1 MTVQEASKPE
11 KLSFKYKFYW
21 GIAALGTSLISG
33 IYGGLLTIF
42 YQDYL
47 GLSAR
52 WIGIAATVYAL
63 WNAFNDPLFGYITDN
78 TRSKR
83 GRRIPY
89 MRFTAPFLALT
100 FILVWFAP
108 PQAGQQTLFW
118 WMLGSMLLY
127 DTCYT
132 IIGLVYS
139 ALLPEVTESDAQRNG
154 LQISSSLFSML
165 GTLLGFIIPDFVRPK
180 TGESSFVPLYI
191 AMVAVGIVGMIL
203 ILITTFKI
211 KERREFA
218 VVDKPVPP
226 LEAIKFTFTSKAF
239 LVLVAE
245 NFMAILMSS
254 LILGSIYY
262 LADYV
267 LQWPAMQLLAFL
279 FIPLILSIPLT
290 TVFRKR
296 LGVVGAQQFLL
307 VLAGIGLIAIAFVPK
322 ALIPVCIALA
332 GVGLAGPQ
340 TLTNVLFAQVAD
352 EDELRSGQRREGAF
366 FGINALITKPAQ
378 SIALWITPFILE
390 RTNFITRA
398 SNAGEI
404 FLDQSTGA
412 IMGIKIFSG
421 VIPGAACLLGAL
433 LLIWYPLRGE
443 RLAKV
448 QKKVLV
454 LHKEK
459 KQQFEDG
466 LTREGDP
473 VYKNN

>member
-1 MTVQEASKPE
+1 MTTMHLEESP
-11 KLSFKYKFYW
+11 KLSFQYKFFW
-21 GIAALGTSLISG
+21 GIASLGTALISG

-47 GLSAR
+47 GLNAR
-52 WIGIAATVYAL
+52 WIGIAATIYAL

-78 TRSKR
+78 TRSKK

-108 PQAGQQTLFW
+108 PQAGQQALFW
-118 WMLGSMLLY
+118 WMLVSMLLY

-139 ALLPEVTESDAQRNG
+139 ALLPELTESDAQRNG

-165 GTLLGFIIPDFVRPK
+165 GTLLGFLIPDFVRPK
-180 TGESSFVPLYI
+180 TGESSLLPLYI
-191 AMVAVGIVGMIL
+191 AIIVVGVVAMVL

-226 LEAIKFTFTSKAF
+226 LEALKYTFTSKAF
-239 LVLVAE
+239 LFLVAE

-267 LQWPAMQLLAFL
+267 LQWPAIQLLAFL
-279 FIPLILSIPLT
+279 FIPLILGIPLT
-290 TVFRKR
+290 TLFRKW

-307 VLAGIGLIAIAFVPK
+307 VLAGIGLVAIAFVPEG
-322 ALIPVCIALA
+322 LIPICIAIA
-332 GVGLAGPQ
+332 GLGLAGPQ

-378 SIALWITPFILE
+378 SIAIWVTPFILE

-404 FLDQSTGA
+404 FLNQPVEA
-412 IMGIKIFSG
+412 IMGIKIFTG

-433 LLIWYPLRGE
+433 LLIWYPLKGQ
-443 RLAKV
+443 RLADV
-448 QKKVLV
+448 QQKILV
-454 LHKEK
+454 LHKQK
-459 KQQFEDG
+459 KQQFEEE
-466 LTREGDP
+466 LSGDTDE
-473 VYKNN
+473 VFENI

>member
-1 MTVQEASKPE
+1 VAVQNVSETE

-132 IIGLVYS
+132 IIGLVYAS
-139 ALLPEVTESDAQRNG
+139 LLPEVTESDAQRNG

-165 GTLLGFIIPDFVRPK
+165 GTLLGFMIPDFVRPK
-180 TGESSFVPLYI
+180 TGEASLVPLYI
-191 AMVAVGIVGMIL
+191 AMIAVGIIGMIF

-262 LADYV
+262 LADMLLLLPTGLLLLEGFIV
-267 LQWPAMQLLAFL
+267 VILLATGYEVKESFL
-279 FIPLILSIPLT
+279 Y
-290 TVFRKR
+290 
-296 LGVVGAQQFLL
+296 FLL
-307 VLAGIGLIAIAFVPK
+307 LLAAFLIFQIGRQISRRLRVQKSIGKVEDGK
-322 ALIPVCIALA
+322 ALEDTGHPFEAIKLWKELLLSLPRDKYLEVLDMLEATYENQNLAA
-332 GVGLAGPQ
+332 GVQQIKAIRNESLNFFEMTKNPQ
-340 TLTNVLFAQVAD
+340 RTTANDRKEWQTQALK
-352 EDELRSGQRREGAF
+352 LRKMVK
-366 FGINALITKPAQ
+366 ALPTEPAQ
-378 SIALWITPFILE
+378 NLSDAM
-390 RTNFITRA
+390 
-398 SNAGEI
+398 S
-404 FLDQSTGA
+404 
-412 IMGIKIFSG
+412 
-421 VIPGAACLLGAL
+421 
-433 LLIWYPLRGE
+433 
-443 RLAKV
+443 
-448 QKKVLV
+448 
-454 LHKEK
+454 
-459 KQQFEDG
+459 ED
-466 LTREGDP
+466 
-473 VYKNN
+473 

>member
-1 MTVQEASKPE
+1 MTVQEVSEPG

-47 GLSAR
+47 GLGAR
-52 WIGIAATVYAL
+52 WIGIAATIYAF

-118 WMLGSMLLY
+118 WMLVSMLLY

-154 LQISSSLFSML
+154 LQISSSLFAML

-180 TGESSFVPLYI
+180 TGEASLVPLYI
-191 AMVAVGIVGMIL
+191 AMVVVGIVGMIL

-226 LEAIKFTFTSKAF
+226 LEAIRFTFTSKAF
-239 LVLVAE
+239 LFLVAE

-254 LILGSIYY
+254 LLLGSIFY

-290 TVFRKR
+290 TVFRKW

-307 VLAGIGLIAIAFVPK
+307 VLAGIGLISIALVPK

-332 GVGLAGPQ
+332 GVGLVGPQ

-352 EDELRSGQRREGAF
+352 EDELCSGQRREGAF

-378 SIALWITPFILE
+378 SVALWITPFILE

-404 FLDQSTGA
+404 FLDQPAGA

-433 LLIWYPLRGE
+433 LLIGYPLRGE
-443 RLAKV
+443 RLEEI

-459 KQQFEDG
+459 KQQFDEQYLG
-466 LTREGDP
+466 E
-473 VYKNN
+473 

>member
-1 MTVQEASKPE
+1 MSANIEPNRNS
-11 KLSFKYKFYW
+11 LNFRYKFFW
-21 GIAALGTSLISG
+21 GIASLGTALISG

-78 TRSKR
+78 TRSKH

-118 WMLGSMLLY
+118 WMLVSMLLY

-139 ALLPEVTESDAQRNG
+139 ALLPEITESDAQRNG

-165 GTLLGFIIPDFVRPK
+165 GTLLGFLIPDFVRPK
-180 TGESSFVPLYI
+180 TGESSLVPLYI
-191 AMVAVGIVGMIL
+191 AMVVVGVVAMVL

-226 LEAIKFTFTSKAF
+226 LEAIKYTFTSKAF
-239 LVLVAE
+239 LFLVAE

-254 LILGSIYY
+254 LILGSIFY

-279 FIPLILSIPLT
+279 FIPLILGIPLT
-290 TVFRKR
+290 SLFRKW
-296 LGVVGAQQFLL
+296 LGVVGAQQCLL
-307 VLAGIGLIAIAFVPK
+307 VLAGIGLVAIAFVPEV
-322 ALIPVCIALA
+322 LIPICIAVA
-332 GVGLAGPQ
+332 GLGLSGPQ

-378 SIALWITPFILE
+378 SLAIWITPFILE
-390 RTNFITRA
+390 QTNFITRA

-404 FLDQSTGA
+404 FLNQPVEA
-412 IMGIKIFSG
+412 IMGIKIFTG

-433 LLIWYPLRGE
+433 LLTWYPLRGE
-443 RLAKV
+443 RLAEV
-448 QKKVLV
+448 QQKVLV
-454 LHKEK
+454 LHKQKRE
-459 KQQFEDG
+459 QFEEEYFEE
-466 LTREGDP
+466 TER
-473 VYKNN
+473 VYENI